1 MADKLNFTG
10 SYEQC
15 ALIAYTR
22 SDGHE
27 KAIQVCKFYK
37 KKYQGRLYLVLTN
50 MVRGILA
57 TYRIQNDGSL
67 RRMILTPKQVAESV
81 PNLNEYDIMEIMNM
95 MEPFAE
101 ALGMVSKD
109 D

>member
-1 MADKLNFTG
+1 MANKLSFTG
-10 SYEQC
+10 SYEQR

-27 KAIQVCKFYK
+27 KALQVCKFFK
-37 KKYQGRLYLVLTN
+37 N
-50 MVRGILA
+50 MVRGVLA

-95 MEPFAE
+95 MEPYAK

-109 D
+109 E